1 MGEMQRS
8 GDDGGMNTPLPPTPT
23 AELFHRVKAAL
34 AGEHR
39 QRQPGTWSPVKRY
52 LDPLQHARELAAFRR
67 LPQAVADAA
76 ALQVPGDWLARSVHG
91 VPVLLTRDADG
102 RLRAFINVCRHRGAA
117 LVPDGASGQGRERFV
132 CPYHSWTYGNHGACI
147 GRPHDHDFPHA
158 PKSASG
164 LVELPCAQRFGL
176 VWVVASALPGFD
188 WTGHFGPL
196 GEEIDGLGF
205 DAASRVH
212 RHRHFT
218 QPSNWKLVLDANLES
233 YHFAYA
239 HRETIA
245 CLFHDNV
252 VVHDQLGDHQRIV
265 LPKRSFGELTAPPA
279 TLEGYAKTINTIYF
293 LFPSTLLL
301 WEGDHINAFALSPT
315 GVASTQVDGWLIAP
329 RQHTG
334 TRSDDHWQ
342 RNFDMFWKAIDED
355 FALAASMQ
363 RGLGSGANEALC
375 FGENE
380 FACAAFHGSVER
392 LLGQMG

>member
-1 MGEMQRS
+1 
-8 GDDGGMNTPLPPTPT
+8 MNASLPTTPA

-39 QRQPGTWSPVKRY
+39 QRQPGTWSPVQRY
-52 LDPLQHARELAAFRR
+52 LDPQRHERELAALRR

-76 ALQVPGDWLARSVHG
+76 ALQTPGDWLARSVHG
-91 VPVLLTRDADG
+91 VPVLLARDAG
-102 RLRAFINVCRHRGAA
+102 GTLRAFINVCRHRGAA
-117 LVPDGASGQGRERFV
+117 LVPDGASGHGRERFV

-158 PKSASG
+158 PKGASG
-164 LVELPCAQRFGL
+164 LVELPCEQRFGL
-176 VWVVASALPGFD
+176 VWVVATALPGFD
-188 WTGHFGPL
+188 WVGYFGPL
-196 GEEIDGLGF
+196 GEEIHGLGF

-245 CLFHDNV
+245 YLFHDNV

-265 LPKRSFGELTAPPA
+265 LPKRSFGELSAPPD

-301 WEGDHINAFALSPT
+301 WEGDHINAFAISPT
-315 GVASTQVDGWLIAP
+315 DTASTQVDGWLIAP
-329 RQHTG
+329 RQYTG
-334 TRSDDHWQ
+334 TRSDGYWQ

-380 FACAAFHGSVER
+380 FACAAFHSSVER
-392 LLGQMG
+392 LLGQAG

>member
-1 MGEMQRS
+1 MGETMLPD
-8 GDDGGMNTPLPPTPT
+8 DDGGMNASLPTT
-23 AELFHRVKAAL
+23 SAAELFHRVKAAL
-34 AGEHR
+34 AGEHH
-39 QRQPGTWSPVKRY
+39 QRQPGTWSPVQRY
-52 LDPLQHARELAAFRR
+52 LDPQRHERELVALRR

-76 ALQVPGDWLARSVHG
+76 ALQTPGDWLARSVHG
-91 VPVLLTRDADG
+91 VPVLLTRHADG

-158 PKSASG
+158 PKDASG

-176 VWVVASALPGFD
+176 VWVVATALPGFD
-188 WTGHFGPL
+188 WAGYFGPL

-245 CLFHDNV
+245 YLFHDNV

-265 LPKRSFGELTAPPA
+265 LPKRSFGELSAPPA
-279 TLEGYAKTINTIYF
+279 TLEGYAKTLNTIYF

-315 GVASTQVDGWLIAP
+315 DAASTQVDGWLIAP

-334 TRSDDHWQ
+334 TRSDDYWQ

-392 LLGQMG
+392 MLNQEG